1 MAESKVVNMLHVC
14 VLYIYTY
21 KDIYIYIYVR
31 YIYIYKMETM
41 ICMDICLC
49 FLCVYMCLAVSPG
62 LL

>member
-21 KDIYIYIYVR
+21 KDIYICTV
-31 YIYIYKMETM
+31 YIYKMETM